1 MAFEPCAYLFVDGG
15 YLRMVWQ
22 ERMVPFV
29 GEQVQIS
36 YPRLITCASMYVRKV
51 MYYDCLDDI
60 ARDSEP
66 EEEYRRRVER
76 QEKVFNEIR
85 SLDRYHV
92 QLGTLRGTQRRRR
105 QKEVDVLL
113 TVDML
118 TNAFRQNFTTA
129 VLLAGDLDFKPVV
142 QNLVQN
148 GTDVLVLWDARSGSE
163 ELAFA
168 ADSQRRITLDDLW
181 NWSDHLLRS
190 GSENLFPKRENLVN
204 EPLSHAVRQGVA
216 GDRKF
221 SVYEEGEKFIWY
233 FLPSPGVQ
241 SLKLVYHS
249 FETLERYVID
259 DFGPITWL

>member
-1 MAFEPCAYLFVDGG
+1 MAAEPCAYLFVDGG
-15 YLRMVWQ
+15 YLQMVWR
-22 ERMVPFV
+22 ERMVPFI
-29 GEQVQIS
+29 GEQLQIS
-36 YPRLITCASMYVRKV
+36 YPRLLLCAGMYVRKAL
-51 MYYDCLDDI
+51 YYDCLDDI
-60 ARDSEP
+60 ARDGEP

-105 QKEVDVLL
+105 QKGVDVLL

-118 TNAFRQNFTTA
+118 TNAFRQNFTNA

-142 QNLVQN
+142 QSLVQS

-168 ADSQRRITLDDLW
+168 ADSQRRIMLDDLW

-190 GSENLFPKRENLVN
+190 GSENLFPKRENWVT
-204 EPLSHAVRQGVA
+204 EPHTHAVRQGVA

-233 FLPSPGVQ
+233 FPSTGILE
-241 SLKLVYHS
+241 SLKLVFHS